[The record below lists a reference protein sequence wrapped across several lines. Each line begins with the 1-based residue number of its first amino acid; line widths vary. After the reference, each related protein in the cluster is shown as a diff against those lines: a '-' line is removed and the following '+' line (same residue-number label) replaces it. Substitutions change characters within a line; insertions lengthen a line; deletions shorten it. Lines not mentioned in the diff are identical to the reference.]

1 MGKKSTKTTDKT
13 VYGNTTTLNPYVN
26 SQTTNKGTVTNFND
40 GTAFDAVNK
49 FVNTNMGNLLDAY
62 LNPSLNTTT
71 NQAKMNSF
79 INNLNSQT
87 LKNVENNIVNPLSN
101 RNMIRSSQAGN
112 MYNAL
117 AQANN
122 SAIANYANELLGTTQ
137 SDMGSVLSNLMLMYM
152 NGYNALADTQRQ
164 SLQASQGNATKT
176 SKTTEGGM
184 SMSDMMN
191 MAMQMAMLAAGV

>member
-87 LKNVENNIVNPLSN
+87 LKNVENNIWW
-101 RNMIRSSQAGN
+101 IC
-112 MYNAL
+112 
-117 AQANN
+117 
-122 SAIANYANELLGTTQ
+122 LGAVWLIYE
-137 SDMGSVLSNLMLMYM
+137 DVK
-152 NGYNALADTQRQ
+152 D
-164 SLQASQGNATKT
+164 KIK
-176 SKTTEGGM
+176 SK
-184 SMSDMMN
+184 
-191 MAMQMAMLAAGV
+191 Q